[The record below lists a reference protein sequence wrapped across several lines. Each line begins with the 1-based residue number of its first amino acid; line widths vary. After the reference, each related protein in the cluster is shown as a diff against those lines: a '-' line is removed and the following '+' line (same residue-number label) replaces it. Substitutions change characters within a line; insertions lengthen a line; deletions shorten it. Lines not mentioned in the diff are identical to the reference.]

1 MKKVG
6 ILVVV
11 SMLILGMFIFADNV
25 KYGGVVNLG
34 GSAPTYMAANFNPF
48 LLFSGAADPGTVF
61 VYEPLM
67 YVNPLNGAVT
77 PLLGTAYQWKDNNLK
92 MVVTIRKGVKWNDGV
107 PFTPEDVVFTFNLI
121 KKYPALDANG
131 IWSDISGL
139 QSVEAS
145 GDDVVFTFSKPDTPM
160 DYYILRN
167 TRIVPEH
174 VWSTV
179 EDPTT
184 YINAD
189 NPVGTGP
196 FLRTN
201 YSVSNNTEYF
211 SKNPNYWWQ
220 GRPYIDGIRM
230 IGNVSNEAAFLQ
242 MLKGETDENDI
253 AIADPMRTWINK
265 DPQNNLMFW
274 PTYSSNILLMNDAKT
289 PFNNA
294 TFRKALSLA
303 IDKKLLEDRAY
314 WGTGGYDISQTQII
328 PAQRSEWYDTN
339 LASEDAYLNSYNP
352 NEAQKF
358 LESVGYKKNSAG
370 VLVGPDGKTLP
381 TFNILVGTG
390 WTDFITMAQNIS
402 QELKSI
408 GINTTIVQQSYSTY
422 MTLLMTGNFDM
433 VILNGTPQIGPNP
446 FNAYYSEFYPGFSA
460 PLGQSA
466 ISDYSRYTNSDIT
479 KALNDFMASSDPSV
493 QRQAMYTIEKVL
505 LDDLPMIV
513 LTNRTGFDLYSQK
526 TFVGW
531 PTIENPYSN
540 GWNTDGIDMELVV
553 LNIHLK

>member
-352 NEAQKF
+352 TEAQKL